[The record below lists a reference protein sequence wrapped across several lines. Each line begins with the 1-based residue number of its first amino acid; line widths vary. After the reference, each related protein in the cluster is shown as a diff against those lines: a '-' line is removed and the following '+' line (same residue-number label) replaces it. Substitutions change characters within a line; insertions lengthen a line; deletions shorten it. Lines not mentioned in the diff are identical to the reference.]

1 VSYSHLRYLN
11 RLQKRLEAYRKQ
23 RGFSKREMAARLG
36 ITPQTYQ
43 AIESGK
49 AQTSAYSATFP
60 NLSTLL
66 NLSAALEVD
75 ILELL
80 PSLYEDVEQGRP
92 VRFEAPATPK
102 PKRSKAKN

>member
-1 VSYSHLRYLN
+1 MSYSHLRYLN

-36 ITPQTYQ
+36 ITPPSYQ
-43 AIESGK
+43 SIESGK
-49 AQTSAYSATFP
+49 TQTSEHTATFP

-66 NLSAALEVD
+66 NISAVLEID

-80 PSLYEDVEQGRP
+80 PSIYEDVEQGRP

-102 PKRSKAKN
+102 PQRPKAKT